1 MAHDPEHYKA
11 GIRSRLAG
19 LANLRAKAE
28 KADTAIAAAARKR
41 LAVVEAEIE
50 KAKPMTGLEDGAAE
64 RYQSLV
70 LERGRLNRVLAS

>member
-1 MAHDPEHYKA
+1 MAHDPERYKA

-19 LANLRAKAE
+19 LGNLKAKAE

-41 LAVVEAEIE
+41 LAVVEAEIA
-50 KAKPMTGLEDGAAE
+50 KARPATNLDDREAE

-70 LERGRLNRVLAS
+70 LERGRLNRILEG